1 MPKRVGADIQR
12 RSDTPRRMFGFAIT
26 RLRTLRN
33 ESQFEVAS
41 AVGCG
46 EGYLRNIE
54 QGKENLTFD
63 LEYAIVDY
71 FGMLPLS
78 RFWAYAEDLA
88 STKSFPSS
96 SDRSR

>member
-1 MPKRVGADIQR
+1 MPKRVGADIER

-46 EGYLRNIE
+46 EGYLRSIE

-71 FGMLPLS
+71 LGMLPLS

-88 STKSFPSS
+88 RKGSVTPS
-96 SDRSR
+96 

>member
-1 MPKRVGADIQR
+1 
-12 RSDTPRRMFGFAIT
+12 
-26 RLRTLRN
+26 
-33 ESQFEVAS
+33 VAA

-46 EGYLRNIE
+46 EGYLRSIE

-78 RFWAYAEDLA
+78 RFWAYAEDLV
-88 STKSFPSS
+88 SKESFPT
-96 SDRSR
+96 